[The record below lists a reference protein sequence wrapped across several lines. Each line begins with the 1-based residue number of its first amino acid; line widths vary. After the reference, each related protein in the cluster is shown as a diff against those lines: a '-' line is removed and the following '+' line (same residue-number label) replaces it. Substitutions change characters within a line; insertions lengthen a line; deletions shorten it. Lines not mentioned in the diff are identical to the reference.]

1 MILNNY
7 EKNLTTSIALRFLN
21 VINGLVPLISVQG
34 VTGLVNKFA
43 LLLHKYRFILY
54 KIAGTR
60 QAMTIKNEDLM
71 FVAIVLISLTRCYHV
86 TLFLRG

>member
-21 VINGLVPLISVQG
+21 VINGLVTLISVQG

-43 LLLHKYRFILY
+43 LLLHKCRFIQNCRNTSGNDDKKRRLNVCCNSFN
-54 KIAGTR
+54 IPHS
-60 QAMTIKNEDLM
+60 
-71 FVAIVLISLTRCYHV
+71 VLSRHSLP
-86 TLFLRG
+86 